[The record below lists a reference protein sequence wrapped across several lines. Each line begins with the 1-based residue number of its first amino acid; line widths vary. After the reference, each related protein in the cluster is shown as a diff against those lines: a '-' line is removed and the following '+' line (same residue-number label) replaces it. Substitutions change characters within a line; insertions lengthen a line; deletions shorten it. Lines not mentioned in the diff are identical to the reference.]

1 MNDTM
6 NVTAEEVFGV
16 TLVPT
21 TQTASARFNAR
32 DGKEAR
38 PSFTWNY
45 AGFSADNSYD
55 KPFAQA
61 INSAIEAY
69 GKRLI
74 VKNASDW
81 SYSPTPAT
89 CNLETLIADLE
100 AERAGWTRVV
110 TKESLAACAAYYRE
124 AAVRIL
130 KKSEAA
136 AKAGESLI
144 AEKLASAAGNPDTA
158 RVFSG
163 NLIAILEGE
172 SELEK
177 LSPHVEV
184 IQRLLQML
192 AEYSQSKAVD
202 PSAL

>member
-1 MNDTM
+1 MSDTM

-16 TLVPT
+16 TMIPAI
-21 TQTASARFNAR
+21 QTATSRFNAR
-32 DGKEAR
+32 DGKAAR
-38 PSFTWNY
+38 PSFTWEY
-45 AGFSADNSYD
+45 AGFNADNSHD

-110 TKESLAACAAYYRE
+110 TKESLAACASYYKE

-130 KKSEAA
+130 GKTSAA
-136 AKAGESLI
+136 AEAGAILI
-144 AEKLASAAGNPDTA
+144 REKLASAAGNPDTA

-172 SELEK
+172 SEPEK